1 MNIKI
6 EYKYIYKNNI
16 FIVSAAYLFKSFCHI
31 SFYRQR
37 DSKIKVCTCGR
48 LVTIFHFT
56 WPVDRKQT
64 TFKIALR
71 VYIYCQLPSLLFH
84 WSYRL
89 SGRYLKTVFWKYF
102 SCDKACQFSALYG
115 IFWQGYIKKLAIGK
129 KYVKN
134 KFSVLCI
141 KWFVSP
147 NLIAKIIKIIYNN
160 KDASYKSV

>member
-56 WPVDRKQT
+56 WPVDRKRT
-64 TFKIALR
+64 TFKIALS
-71 VYIYCQLPSLLFH
+71 QLPSLLFD

-89 SGRYLKTVFWKYF
+89 SGRYLKTVFWKIFFMWQSMPIF
-102 SCDKACQFSALYG
+102 SFIGHILTGLHKKMCN
-115 IFWQGYIKKLAIGK
+115 WQKICKKTSSMIYA
-129 KYVKN
+129 
-134 KFSVLCI
+134 SSDLCLQI
-141 KWFVSP
+141 
-147 NLIAKIIKIIYNN
+147 
-160 KDASYKSV
+160 

>member
-16 FIVSAAYLFKSFCHI
+16 FTVSAAYLFKSFCHI
-31 SFYRQR
+31 SFYRPR

-56 WPVDRKQT
+56 WPVDRKWT

-89 SGRYLKTVFWKYF
+89 SGRYLKTVFWKIFFMWQSMPIF
-102 SCDKACQFSALYG
+102 SFIWHILTGLHKKIG
-115 IFWQGYIKKLAIGK
+115 NWQKICKKQVQCFMHQVIC
-129 KYVKN
+129 VS
-134 KFSVLCI
+134 KFNC
-141 KWFVSP
+141 
-147 NLIAKIIKIIYNN
+147 
-160 KDASYKSV
+160 